1 MAITETDFLTFALS
15 LHGTSEMDYRH
26 AISRLYYAVYHHCLK
41 AYSLQLAQTG
51 ENPVELISYLLSS
64 SDVRQRQ
71 IVYLLK
77 QLKMLA
83 NVADYQ
89 LQETITPTDQE
100 MAVQQTKKLIALLES
115 KQ

>member
-1 MAITETDFLTFALS
+1 M
-15 LHGTSEMDYRH
+15 
-26 AISRLYYAVYHHCLK
+26 
-41 AYSLQLAQTG
+41 
-51 ENPVELISYLLSS
+51 SYLFNS

-89 LQETITPTDQE
+89 LQETITLADQE
-100 MAVQQTKKLIALLES
+100 MAVQQVKRLMALLES